1 MAMIGRGLA
10 WAVLLFTLFA
20 VPVRAADEPAPMI
33 TTDFEFVSAGRRLS
47 GVLDQPASGPARA
60 LVVFVHGYGPTDV
73 RGWHAFEDLRTRFA
87 ALGVASLVWD
97 KPGQGRSEGKFDLEQ
112 PVAESAAEVIDAI
125 AELRRRGAPGVQ
137 RVGLWSISRGGWIAP
152 LAMAR
157 DEGIGFWISVSGV
170 DGLETFP
177 YMLEQNLRIEGRSD
191 AVAAALAGELMRGF
205 AITAEGGSLADYE
218 AATERLRHDPFM
230 LRFTDGSPE
239 VDPAAF
245 AEQQRRFR
253 SGETQVDPAT
263 GLMIYVPGFDA
274 LLGGLDVPVLALF
287 GEKDMNVDWR
297 RTRALYE
304 RTIGTNPDASLT
316 VRTFPDANHNLQR
329 AATGGLREMV
339 EMTERLPAEGYY
351 DAQLA
356 WLRER
361 VLGEP

>member
-1 MAMIGRGLA
+1 MSVRSLG
-10 WAVLLFTLFA
+10 WAVLLLALLA
-20 VPVRAADEPAPMI
+20 VVPARAAEGPAAM
-33 TTDFEFVSAGRRLS
+33 TTADFEFVSGGHLLS
-47 GVLDQPASGPARA
+47 GVLDHPVAGETRA

-73 RGWHAFEDLRTRFA
+73 RGWHLFEDLRTRFA
-87 ALGVASLVWD
+87 ELGMASLVWD
-97 KPGQGRSEGKFDLEQ
+97 KPGQGRSEGTFDLEQ
-112 PVAESAAEVIDAI
+112 PVAESAEEVLDAV
-125 AELRRRGAPGVQ
+125 AELRRRGVPGAQ
-137 RVGLWSISRGGWIAP
+137 RIGLWSISRGGWIAP

-157 DEGIGFWISVSGV
+157 DPGIGFWISVSGV
-170 DGLETFP
+170 DALETFP
-177 YMLEQNLRIEGRSD
+177 YMLEQNLRIEGRSEEQ
-191 AVAAALAGELMRGF
+191 AAALAGELVRGF
-205 AITAEGGSLADYE
+205 AITSEGGSLAEYL
-218 AATERLRHDPFM
+218 AATEHLRHDPFM

-274 LLGGLDVPVLALF
+274 LLNGLDVQVLALF

-304 RTIGTNPDASLT
+304 RTIGMNPDASLT

-351 DAQLA
+351 EAQLA